1 LDLCLPQPLRP
12 SHPGQPGH
20 WQAWGDPLEPLP
32 LPADGLGHRVPL
44 HPQGSEVLGQ
54 GEAKGGQVRSG
65 WPQRPEGRPGG
76 RRQALTEAEKTDF
89 TCQGEGH
96 CLRKGEEG
104 QGLGCFL
111 D

>member
-1 LDLCLPQPLRP
+1 
-12 SHPGQPGH
+12 
-20 WQAWGDPLEPLP
+20 
-32 LPADGLGHRVPL
+32 
-44 HPQGSEVLGQ
+44 
-54 GEAKGGQVRSG
+54 VRSG

-96 CLRKGEEG
+96 CLRTGEEG